1 MGREAVWWYHYL
13 RRLIL
18 FNVLTPFMLQWQ
30 LISFFGEGCL
40 LSPIT
45 MEVKYSLIFV
55 GWLSNRL
62 QAYHWHGCEWERLSV
77 QLLAEYPAGFI
88 SRYWENQRWRKKF
101 FSYLD
106 SLFLRNRNRE
116 ILTCFWAENWRNL
129 FITQWVKY
137 LLRTLVHIQAR
148 AVNKIEYFMM
158 LFMKLFGK

>member
-13 RRLIL
+13 RRLVL
-18 FNVLTPFMLQWQ
+18 FNVVTALVLQWQ

-62 QAYHWHGCEWERLSV
+62 QAYHWHGCGWERLPV

-101 FSYLD
+101 FSSLD
-106 SLFLRNRNRE
+106 SLFSRNRNRE
-116 ILTCFWAENWRNL
+116 ILAFEQKTEGICLLLSELNIYWGLL
-129 FITQWVKY
+129 FTFRLEQ
-137 LLRTLVHIQAR
+137 
-148 AVNKIEYFMM
+148 
-158 LFMKLFGK
+158 

>member
-1 MGREAVWWYHYL
+1 MGREAIWWCHYL

-18 FNVLTPFMLQWQ
+18 FNVVTAFVLQWQ

-55 GWLSNRL
+55 GWLSNLL
-62 QAYHWHGCEWERLSV
+62 QAHHWHGCEWERLSV

-88 SRYWENQRWRKKF
+88 LRYWENQRWRKKF

-116 ILTCFWAENWRNL
+116 ILAFEQKTEGIRLLLSELNIYWGLL
-129 FITQWVKY
+129 FTFRLEQ
-137 LLRTLVHIQAR
+137 
-148 AVNKIEYFMM
+148 
-158 LFMKLFGK
+158 